1 PMTRRAA
8 VHIALLFAW
17 VVMFHPLAHA
27 FDVHDSHLSGL
38 TVGQACEFCHSNAGL
53 ETPLVLHAPTLA
65 DYEIVAEPVIAT
77 PAVFKNQPRGRAPP
91 FSSCK
96 A

>member
-1 PMTRRAA
+1 MTRRAA

-27 FDVHDSHLSGL
+27 LDIHDGHLSGL
-38 TVGQACEFCHSNAGL
+38 TIGQTCEFCHSNAGI
-53 ETPLVLHAPTLA
+53 ETPLVLKVPVLA
-65 DYEIVAEPVIAT
+65 EYELVAEPFVAVPT
-77 PAVFKNQPRGRAPP
+77 VFKGRPRGRAPP
-91 FSSCK
+91 FSSCN